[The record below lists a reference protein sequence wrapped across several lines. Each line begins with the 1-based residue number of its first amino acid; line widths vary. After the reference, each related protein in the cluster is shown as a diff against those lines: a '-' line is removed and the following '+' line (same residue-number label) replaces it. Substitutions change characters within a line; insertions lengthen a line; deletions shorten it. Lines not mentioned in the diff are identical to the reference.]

1 MEKTK
6 KLILCVDDDRDTRE
20 LMTVLLRR
28 GGYEAIA
35 TGSVAEAVHL
45 AIVHS
50 FDLFLLNWMLR
61 DGTGVELCTVLRSM
75 GLSAPILFSTGR
87 DITDEL
93 LNDVTQA
100 GGQGVLAKPIDSNS
114 MLQSVSSLI
123 GD

>member
-6 KLILCVDDDRDTRE
+6 KLILCVDDDQDTRE
-20 LMTVLLRR
+20 MMTVLLRL
-28 GGYEAIA
+28 GGYEVMA

-50 FDLFLLNWMLR
+50 FDLFLLDWLLG
-61 DGTGVELCTVLRSM
+61 DSTGIELCTALRSM
-75 GLSAPILFSTGR
+75 SLPAPILFSTGL

-93 LNDVTQA
+93 LKDATKA
-100 GGQGVLAKPIDSNS
+100 GGQGVLIKPIDPNS
-114 MLQSVSSLI
+114 ILQIVSSLI